1 MATQNISIEHAR
13 HVMITHAKTE
23 VAKGLIKKHAKF
35 MLERMEDL
43 GTVSRET
50 RKIVLDELN
59 DLAREIDELYK
70 GA

>member
-35 MLERMEDL
+35 TLERLEQL
-43 GTVSRET
+43 GAVDRET
-50 RKIVLDELN
+50 RKIVLDEMN

-70 GA
+70 AA